1 MDKKLVLA
9 LFSLLL
15 VAEIQARRPGNRFHQ
30 KHNHAKEK
38 QNEQKAIGQ
47 FKQFVNPPQK
57 CLTSFLQKFC
67 PNQVDDSKDHD
78 HQNGTASKFAAKI
91 PLGFPEFQGL
101 LLSSFKQM
109 ITEVATFAHGYLT
122 QNSQESFNEFVV
134 NTTTSIMLNSG
145 DHSDDE
151 GGPAKRKRVIFGRE
165 GGDQV
170 FQPVQ
175 QICNYI
181 GVLYS
186 ISVQCVEHDCSWH
199 PEELKKPKALL
210 PLVKFGHDH
219 EAIANAVQQLAETL
233 EANADPKDENMLLL
247 ANAISHLFEDITY

>member
-1 MDKKLVLA
+1 
-9 LFSLLL
+9 
-15 VAEIQARRPGNRFHQ
+15 
-30 KHNHAKEK
+30 
-38 QNEQKAIGQ
+38 
-47 FKQFVNPPQK
+47 
-57 CLTSFLQKFC
+57 
-67 PNQVDDSKDHD
+67 
-78 HQNGTASKFAAKI
+78 
-91 PLGFPEFQGL
+91 
-101 LLSSFKQM
+101 M

-219 EAIANAVQQLAETL
+219 EAIASAVQQLAETL

-247 ANAISHLFEDITY
+247 ANAISHLFEDINILMNTPSVNNYISIINNINIAIEAVNNCTNDDTCYNNLCDQYDYGYNQYDHYYPYEYYPYYYPYYPYK